1 VSFSY
6 QGFKD
11 TVNISLLCLSVSDL
25 GSLVTLVW
33 ESITVNPLFMESEL
47 PFDSADVSYLTAA
60 VPRAIFLRVAWWITA
75 FVTLERC
82 LCIAM
87 PLKVK
92 QMITARR
99 TVVINVVLF
108 AGNLIGLCPIFLCRT
123 LSPQFNLANNRTIV
137 VTVKSDGFVDI
148 ENIGFTFSVVS
159 QFSAFIIDVVCT
171 VTIIQILQMKSKW
184 RSETASTSA
193 SGSKAG
199 FESRDKKLIKMIAF
213 KSCIFIGCSMP
224 SCFNYAVTVT
234 MDEYLRHPRYYN
246 VNRISWAVIV
256 ALEAINS
263 SVNVFVYYNM
273 SGKYR
278 AAFNEMF

>member
-1 VSFSY
+1 M
-6 QGFKD
+6 GA
-11 TVNISLLCLSVSDL
+11 
-25 GSLVTLVW
+25 
-33 ESITVNPLFMESEL
+33 EL
-47 PFDSADVSYLTAA
+47 PFDSLDVSYLTAA
-60 VPRAIFLRVAWWITA
+60 VPHAIFVRVAWWITA

-87 PLKVK
+87 PLKIK
-92 QMITARR
+92 QIITARR
-99 TVVINVVLF
+99 TIVINVVFF
-108 AGNLIGLCPIFLCRT
+108 AGTLIGLCPIFLCRT
-123 LSPQFNLANNRTIV
+123 LRPLFNSAKNRTIV
-137 VTVKSDGFVDI
+137 VTVKPDGFFDI
-148 ENIGFTFSVVS
+148 ENIGFTFNVVS

-193 SGSKAG
+193 SGAKAG

-213 KSCIFIGCSMP
+213 ISCIFIGCSMP
-224 SCFNYAVTVT
+224 SCLNYAVTVT
-234 MDEYLRHPRYYN
+234 MDEYTRDLRYHN

-278 AAFNEMF
+278 TAFNEMFFGKDSTPKLKAEKQ